1 METSGNRAITKEKG
15 LLWAWLGETRG
26 KTGCRPWDRG
36 QKGDRLG
43 GMGRASALPR
53 RLACLLLLLVKFR
66 TSDIR
71 PLRYTAGWIVCR

>member
-53 RLACLLLLLVKFR
+53 RLACLLLLLVR
-66 TSDIR
+66 TAGNR
-71 PLRYTAGWIVCR
+71 PPLYIAGWIVCRR